1 MPGKKQGKQEQ
12 PQILPVEWKV
22 SDDIVAR
29 YATNMVV
36 QRLENEFLIS
46 FFDIRPPIILGEPE
60 DITKKLRETKSV
72 TANCVAQ
79 IIVAVE
85 KMPSFVNALE
95 NSIKRS
101 IEVIDEPQVKK

>member
-1 MPGKKQGKQEQ
+1 MQNKKQD
-12 PQILPVEWKV
+12 ISMVLPIEWSV
-22 SDDIVAR
+22 PDCIVAR

-46 FFDIRPPIILGEPE
+46 FFEVRPPIILGEPPE
-60 DITKKLRETKSV
+60 VAEKLKQKKSI

-79 IIVAVE
+79 IIVAAE
-85 KMPSFVNALE
+85 KMPSLVNALE

-101 IEVIDEPQVKK
+101 IDVMPDPKVK

>member
-1 MPGKKQGKQEQ
+1 MPSKKQVQ
-12 PQILPVEWKV
+12 PLVLPIEWNV
-22 SDDIVAR
+22 PDGTVAR

-46 FFDIRPPIILGEPE
+46 FFEILPPMVLGEPSE
-60 DITKKLRETKSV
+60 ISKKLKQINSV

-79 IIVAVE
+79 IIVSAE
-85 KMPSFVNALE
+85 KMPAFVDALD

-101 IEVIDEPQVKK
+101 AEVTANLKVKK